1 MTSRGVLYLVVCA
14 APAASNVEDLVVLAQ
29 AAGWRVFVIATPLA
43 LRFID
48 ADRLAS
54 LTREPVRSEWRMPGE
69 PKALPPADAAIV
81 APATFN
87 TINTW
92 ATGITDTFAVG
103 VLCELAGSGV
113 PIVAV
118 PLLKDALAR
127 HVAFG
132 PNLDALRSMGV
143 RVLFDPSAPPD
154 ARMPPWEQILT
165 ELAALRAR

>member
-1 MTSRGVLYLVVCA
+1 MTSDRVLYIVVCA
-14 APAASNVEDLVVLAQ
+14 APAASGIEDLVLLAQ
-29 AAGWRVFVIATPLA
+29 AAGWRVFVIATPLG

-48 ADRLAS
+48 TDRLAS
-54 LTREPVRSEWRMPGE
+54 LTGGPVRSEWRMPGE
-69 PKALPPADAAIV
+69 AKALPPAEAVIV

-87 TINTW
+87 TINKW

-103 VLCELAGSGV
+103 LLCELTGFGV

-165 ELAALRAR
+165 ELDALRAP

>member
-1 MTSRGVLYLVVCA
+1 MSPVKVLYIVVCA
-14 APAASNVEDLVVLAQ
+14 APAASGVEDLARLAQ
-29 AAGWRVFVIATPLA
+29 DAGWRVCVIATPLG

-54 LTREPVRSEWRMPGE
+54 LTGEPVRSEWRMPGE
-69 PKALPPADAAIV
+69 AQCLPSADAVVV

-87 TINTW
+87 TINKW
-92 ATGITDTFAVG
+92 AAGITDTFAVG
-103 VLCELAGSGV
+103 LLCELMGFGV

-132 PNLDALRSMGV
+132 RSLDVLRSMGV

-154 ARMPPWEQILT
+154 ARMPPWERILA
-165 ELAALRAR
+165 ELAAFRAG